1 MNVFNPEHDLCLA
14 NGDANFVP
22 PASALEFGRDCA
34 GLVDWIEA
42 HSDGKVKAWGW
53 DTVLKKR
60 LLKEGVPESM
70 LPPDDALEE
79 IRRLSRREMS
89 VKASAHVNDFLSGR
103 VSPELLGKLR
113 PLSDVRAV
121 SDEKD
126 IVPAVDSFGDAV
138 MKAPLSGSGKGLRW
152 ARSGE
157 LSASDLGWGRKV
169 IARQGGLM
177 VEKRLDIV
185 RDFAMLFHI
194 GEGKSDTSVSFE
206 GYSMFFNENGIYHGN
221 VLASDRFIISGL
233 SRHVPEPLLDNVR
246 EALTSFFRQ
255 EFLGRYE
262 GFAGVDMCIYREADG
277 FMLAPCL
284 EINVRMTMGLL
295 ARRIYDRH
303 FSFPDGCRRMC
314 VEYSPRPGDLYAR
327 RSTFFAT
334 LTEINASSRYAVVIE

>member
-1 MNVFNPEHDLCLA
+1 MNVFNPEHDLCMA

-34 GLVDWIEA
+34 GLVDWIVEP
-42 HSDGKVKAWGW
+42 SDGKVTAWGW
-53 DTVLKKR
+53 DSVLKKR

-70 LPPDDALEE
+70 LPPDDAVEE
-79 IRRLSRREMS
+79 IRMLSRREMA
-89 VKASAHVNDFLSGR
+89 VKASVHVNDFLSGR

-113 PLSDVRAV
+113 PLSSVRAV
-121 SDEKD
+121 SDERD
-126 IVPAVDSFGDAV
+126 IVPTVDCFGDAV

-152 ARSGE
+152 ARSGG
-157 LSASDLGWGRKV
+157 LSASDLGWSRKV

-177 VEKRLDIV
+177 VEKRLGIV

-194 GEGKSDTSVSFE
+194 GQEKSDTPVSFE
-206 GYSMFFNENGIYHGN
+206 GYSLFFNDNGIYHGN
-221 VLASDRFIISGL
+221 VLASDSLIISEL
-233 SRHVPEPLLDNVR
+233 SNHVPESLLDNVK
-246 EALTSFFRQ
+246 EALASFFRQ

-262 GFAGVDMCIYREADG
+262 GFAGVDMCIYRDAGG

-303 FSFPDGCRRMC
+303 FSLPDGRFRMC
-314 VEYSPRPGDLYAR
+314 VEYSPHPGDLYSH
-327 RSTFFAT
+327 RSSFFAA